1 MATVKK
7 VLDKLIRAESNI
19 ESDFKL
25 ILQILEQEILDLNR
39 DKQLFEEG
47 VGTDGNLLG
56 VYSKAT
62 EEMTKEAQGVGF
74 PKRAGEPFN
83 LYNTGSMFKSFDL
96 KVGKDSFSIVNTSQ
110 TLKAFSQ
117 TKDIPESRII
127 GLTSENKDLVE
138 LKKVLPL
145 LREFFKRNMS

>member
-1 MATVKK
+1 MVTVKK
-7 VLDKLIRAESNI
+7 VLDKLIRAESKLD
-19 ESDFKL
+19 SDLKL
-25 ILQILEQEILDLNR
+25 ILKILEQEILDLNR
-39 DKQLFEEG
+39 DKQLLNEG
-47 VGTDGNLLG
+47 IGTGGNVLG

-62 EEMTKEAQGVGF
+62 EQMTEGMQGVGF

-83 LYNTGSMFKSFDL
+83 FYNTGSMFKGFDL
-96 KVGKDSFSIVNTSQ
+96 KVGNDSFSIVNTSQ
-110 TLKAFSQ
+110 TLKEFSK
-117 TKDIPESRII
+117 TKNIPESKII